1 METPGSVFR
10 LDGFAQVT
18 QPLVCLDILFSK
30 LYFFSMTVFK
40 REIISRSVLAW
51 LKILVIFFFFCNI
64 RNAVSILAVLQ
75 AGNFLYP
82 ATWMKI

>member
-18 QPLVCLDILFSK
+18 QPLVGLHILFFQA
-30 LYFFSMTVFK
+30 FFSMTVFK
-40 REIISRSVLAW
+40 REIISQSVLAW
-51 LKILVIFFFFCNI
+51 LKILVHVTFFFRNI

>member
-51 LKILVIFFFFCNI
+51 LKILVIVFLRDI
-64 RNAVSILAVLQ
+64 RYAVSILAVLLSC
-75 AGNFLYP
+75 NFLYP
-82 ATWMKI
+82 AT